1 MSMVHECWA
10 EDAQQRTMSM
20 VHECWAEDAQQRK
33 AETWVADEAC
43 SVAVGHSNSAQEA
56 GRA

>member
-10 EDAQQRTMSM
+10 EDAQQ
-20 VHECWAEDAQQRK
+20 HK